1 MGVRKHEFS
10 TYHVKGNRE
19 IKTHIKKLYLSIKT
33 ITIQPFF
40 LKRHNAPLHIEKLKY
55 CFDSQPIHNYLNMY

>member
-19 IKTHIKKLYLSIKT
+19 IKTHKKTLFKYKNHNYTTL
-33 ITIQPFF
+33 F
-40 LKRHNAPLHIEKLKY
+40 LKKAQCSVTYRKT
-55 CFDSQPIHNYLNMY
+55 